1 MEDSMSTSTEPRR
14 AARDPDRVPIFAS
27 VGQRRRSLSGL
38 AILAL
43 TTAALVAVL
52 VVILANALS

>member
-1 MEDSMSTSTEPRR
+1 MSTSTEPRR

-43 TTAALVAVL
+43 TAAALVAVL
-52 VVILANALS
+52 VVILANALL

>member
-1 MEDSMSTSTEPRR
+1 MEDPMSTSTETRR

-27 VGQRRRSLSGL
+27 VGQRRRSLAGV

-43 TTAALVAVL
+43 TAAAVAAVL
-52 VVILANALS
+52 VVILANALL